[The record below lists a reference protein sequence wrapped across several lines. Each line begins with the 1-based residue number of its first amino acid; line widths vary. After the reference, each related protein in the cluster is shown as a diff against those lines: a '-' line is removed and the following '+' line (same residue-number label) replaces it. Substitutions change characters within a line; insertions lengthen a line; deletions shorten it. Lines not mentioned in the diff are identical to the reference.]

1 MGISVCNT
9 SPKVNSSKTLEDKKL
24 KEQIKKDQEYFE
36 KNKKR

>member
-9 SPKVNSSKTLEDKKL
+9 PPKVNSSKTLEDKKL
-24 KEQIKKDQEYFE
+24 KEQIKKDQEFFE

>member
-9 SPKVNSSKTLEDKKL
+9 TLEVNSKETLENKRLID
-24 KEQIKKDQEYFE
+24 QMKKDQEYYK

>member
-9 SPKVNSSKTLEDKKL
+9 PPKVSSKETLENKKL

-36 KNKKR
+36 KNRKR

>member
-9 SPKVNSSKTLEDKKL
+9 PPKVNSSETLEDKKL

>member
-9 SPKVNSSKTLEDKKL
+9 SSKVNSSKTLEDKKL
-24 KEQIKKDQEYFE
+24 NQQIKKVQEYFE

>member
-24 KEQIKKDQEYFE
+24 KEQIKKDQEFFE